1 MESLSPPLVSNRMQ
15 STLNNHTKNMPA
27 LSWGASSVSNL
38 QALSSKPSTEE
49 AVGKHPRSRSLSDG
63 NCIWPGG
70 WAKDSC
76 WKSRWI
82 YGKIGSANQGIFIP
96 KYFLG
101 CLWISVEPIRRFRK
115 KKHWS
120 NQLVIREE
128 DLLAKSRQQC
138 YHPIEMAFRLWYN
151 NPFLL
156 ILNVPQILKTGVH
169 VQFQKI
175 SDWPIWL
182 LIDPL

>member
-115 KKHWS
+115 KNTGPTS
-120 NQLVIREE
+120 SSFARRICSLNLANSVII
-128 DLLAKSRQQC
+128 
-138 YHPIEMAFRLWYN
+138 P
-151 NPFLL
+151 
-156 ILNVPQILKTGVH
+156 LKWHFGYD
-169 VQFQKI
+169 I
-175 SDWPIWL
+175 IIPSS
-182 LIDPL
+182 